1 MRRLLT
7 IEWLKLKSYR
17 PFWIL
22 LVLYFVVLGLVC
34 SSVMLY
40 LQFIASKGAKF
51 GEIDPSLIP
60 FYDFSDLWQNVTYLA
75 TFFKIFL
82 GFIVVISMTNEYEY
96 KTVRQNIIDGMTK
109 VEFISAKL
117 LVIVLLAVL
126 NTLFI
131 LVLGLVLG
139 WVYSP
144 VQGLDVMFDH
154 AGFLGAYFLD
164 VLTFLVFAL
173 LVAIL
178 VKRTGFAIVL
188 LAFYTLFIEPIGTLL
203 LAETYHREYTLHQY
217 FPIHAIN
224 NLIVIPFGKYL
235 FREIQDYVA
244 LKDIVVVLI
253 YLGLFTFLNY
263 WILRTKDVK

>member
-1 MRRLLT
+1 MDRLLT

-22 LVLYFVVLGLVC
+22 LILYFVVLGLVC

-40 LQFIASKGAKF
+40 LQYIASKGAKF

-109 VEFISAKL
+109 GELISAKL
-117 LVIVLLAVL
+117 LVILLLAMI

-131 LVLGLVLG
+131 MVLGLVLG
-139 WVYSP
+139 WAYSP
-144 VQGLDVMFDH
+144 VQGWDVMFDH
-154 AGFLGAYFLD
+154 AGFLGAYFLE

-173 LVAIL
+173 LVAMLI
-178 VKRTGFAIVL
+178 KRTGFAIVL
-188 LAFYTLFIEPIGTLL
+188 LAFYALFIEPIGVLL
-203 LAETYHREYTLHQY
+203 LSELYQEYTFHQY
-217 FPIHAIN
+217 FPIRAIN
-224 NLIVIPFGKYL
+224 NLIPIPFGKYI
-235 FREIQDYVA
+235 FREVQDFVA
-244 LKDIVVVLI
+244 IKDVIVVFV

-263 WILRTKDVK
+263 WILKAKDIK